1 MSILDKLKK
10 TATSKVAELS
20 TSQFYTDSNVNGF
33 ASKKETSEYLSNLD
47 TRELEELEQ
56 LFAYLKDGKRIDF
69 VPIARN
75 DRNGNPYV
83 WINIQLRKGNLGL
96 KVLLFADLLRF
107 LKEYQDGAFAIGFT
121 LEDLYEEAERDTNAA

>member
-1 MSILDKLKK
+1 MSILEKLKK

-20 TSQFYTDSNVNGF
+20 TSQFYTDCSVNGF